1 VTGSAAA
8 PAPVEDAL
16 LEEIA
21 GLVLEVK
28 GRDVVSIDLRGA
40 SAFTDFF
47 LVASATS
54 DRQARA
60 ICEKVRTG
68 LKERYGLLPARTEG
82 LPEARWALLDYG
94 DVVLHVFSGEL
105 REHYRLEALWGELPR
120 RDWDEDAQDAR
131 DGEWS

>member
-1 VTGSAAA
+1 MSAGAVSEA
-8 PAPVEDAL
+8 PTEQGL

-21 GLVLEVK
+21 ALVLELK
-28 GRDVVSIDLRGA
+28 AQDVVSIDLRGA

-47 LVASATS
+47 LIASATS

-105 REHYRLEALWGELPR
+105 RDHYRLEALWGDLPTR
-120 RDWDEDAQDAR
+120 
-131 DGEWS
+131 EWSQESPGGA

>member
-1 VTGSAAA
+1 MSEPVALPT
-8 PAPVEDAL
+8 PVEEQL

-21 GLVLEVK
+21 GLVLELK
-28 GRDVVSIDLRGA
+28 ARDVVSIDLRGA

-47 LVASATS
+47 LIVSATS

-60 ICEKVRTG
+60 VCEKVRTG

-94 DVVLHVFSGEL
+94 DVILHVFSGDL
-105 REHYRLEALWGELPR
+105 REHYRLESLWGELPR
-120 RDWDEDAQDAR
+120 RDWPAEA
-131 DGEWS
+131 G

>member
-1 VTGSAAA
+1 LSDAAVSEA
-8 PAPVEDAL
+8 PTEQRL
-16 LEEIA
+16 LEEMA
-21 GLVLEVK
+21 ALVLELK

-47 LVASATS
+47 LIAGATS

-60 ICEKVRTG
+60 ICEKVRGG

-94 DVVLHVFSGEL
+94 DVVLHVFSGDL

-120 RDWDEDAQDAR
+120 RDWGGQAGPQEP
-131 DGEWS
+131 

>member
-1 VTGSAAA
+1 MSGAAVSEA
-8 PAPVEDAL
+8 PTEQGL

-21 GLVLEVK
+21 ALVLELK
-28 GRDVVSIDLRGA
+28 AQDVVSIDLRGA

-47 LVASATS
+47 LIAGATS

-68 LKERYGLLPARTEG
+68 LKERYGLLPDRTEG

-105 REHYRLEALWGELPR
+105 REHYRLESLWGELPR
-120 RDWDEDAQDAR
+120 RDWS
-131 DGEWS
+131 G

>member
-1 VTGSAAA
+1 MSE
-8 PAPVEDAL
+8 PVALPTPVKEQL

-21 GLVLEVK
+21 GLVLELK
-28 GRDVVSIDLRGA
+28 ARDVVSIDLRGA

-47 LVASATS
+47 LIASATS

-60 ICEKVRTG
+60 VCEKVRTG

-94 DVVLHVFSGEL
+94 DVILHVFSGDL
-105 REHYRLEALWGELPR
+105 REHYRLESLWGELPR
-120 RDWDEDAQDAR
+120 RDWPAEA
-131 DGEWS
+131 G

>member
-1 VTGSAAA
+1 MSGAAVSEA
-8 PAPVEDAL
+8 PTEQGL

-21 GLVLEVK
+21 ALVLELK
-28 GRDVVSIDLRGA
+28 AQDVVSIDLRGA

-47 LVASATS
+47 LIASATS

-94 DVVLHVFSGEL
+94 DVVLHVFSGDL

-120 RDWDEDAQDAR
+120 RDWS
-131 DGEWS
+131 G

>member
-1 VTGSAAA
+1 MSGAVAREA
-8 PAPVEDAL
+8 PTEESL

-21 GLVLEVK
+21 ALVLELK
-28 GRDVVSIDLRGA
+28 AQDVVSIDLRQA

-47 LVASATS
+47 LIAGATS

-60 ICEKVRTG
+60 ICEKVRGG

-105 REHYRLEALWGELPR
+105 REHYRLEALWGEFPR
-120 RDWDEDAQDAR
+120 Q
-131 DGEWS
+131 EWGG

>member
-1 VTGSAAA
+1 MSDAAVSEA
-8 PAPVEDAL
+8 PTEQGL

-21 GLVLEVK
+21 ALVLELK

-47 LVASATS
+47 LIAGATS

-60 ICEKVRTG
+60 ICEKVRGG

-94 DVVLHVFSGEL
+94 DVVLHVFSGDL

-120 RDWDEDAQDAR
+120 RDWR
-131 DGEWS
+131 DQAGPQEP

>member
-1 VTGSAAA
+1 MSDAAVSEA
-8 PAPVEDAL
+8 PTEQRL
-16 LEEIA
+16 LEEMA
-21 GLVLEVK
+21 ALVLELK

-47 LVASATS
+47 LIAGATS

-60 ICEKVRTG
+60 ICEKVRGG

-94 DVVLHVFSGEL
+94 DVVLHVFSGDL
-105 REHYRLEALWGELPR
+105 RGHYRLESLWGELPR
-120 RDWDEDAQDAR
+120 RDWGGQAGPREP
-131 DGEWS
+131 

>member
-1 VTGSAAA
+1 MSDAAVSEA
-8 PAPVEDAL
+8 PTEQGL

-21 GLVLEVK
+21 ALVLELK
-28 GRDVVSIDLRGA
+28 ALDVVSIDLRGA

-47 LVASATS
+47 LIASATS

-68 LKERYGLLPARTEG
+68 LKEHYGLLPARTEG

-105 REHYRLEALWGELPR
+105 REHYRLEALWGEFPR
-120 RDWDEDAQDAR
+120 R
-131 DGEWS
+131 EWGG

>member
-1 VTGSAAA
+1 MSEPVALPT
-8 PAPVEDAL
+8 PVEEQL

-21 GLVLEVK
+21 GLVLELK
-28 GRDVVSIDLRGA
+28 ARDVVSIDLRGA

-47 LVASATS
+47 LIASATS

-60 ICEKVRTG
+60 VCEKVRTG

-94 DVVLHVFSGEL
+94 DVILHVFSGDL
-105 REHYRLEALWGELPR
+105 REHYRLESLWGELPR
-120 RDWDEDAQDAR
+120 RDWPAEA
-131 DGEWS
+131 G

>member
-1 VTGSAAA
+1 MSGAAVSEA
-8 PAPVEDAL
+8 PTEQGL

-21 GLVLEVK
+21 ALVLELK
-28 GRDVVSIDLRGA
+28 AQYVVSIDLRGA

-47 LVASATS
+47 LIASATS

-105 REHYRLEALWGELPR
+105 REHYRLESLWGELPR
-120 RDWDEDAQDAR
+120 RDWS
-131 DGEWS
+131 G

>member
-1 VTGSAAA
+1 MSEPVALPT
-8 PAPVEDAL
+8 PVEEQL

-21 GLVLEVK
+21 DLVLELK
-28 GRDVVSIDLRGA
+28 ARDVVSIDLRGA

-47 LVASATS
+47 LIASATS

-60 ICEKVRTG
+60 VCEKVRTG

-94 DVVLHVFSGEL
+94 DVILHVFSGDL
-105 REHYRLEALWGELPR
+105 REHYRLESLWGELPR
-120 RDWDEDAQDAR
+120 RDWPAED
-131 DGEWS
+131 G

>member
-1 VTGSAAA
+1 MSGAAVSEA
-8 PAPVEDAL
+8 PTEQGL

-21 GLVLEVK
+21 ALVLELK
-28 GRDVVSIDLRGA
+28 AQDVVSIDLRGA

-47 LVASATS
+47 LIAGATS

-94 DVVLHVFSGEL
+94 DVVLHVFSGDL

-120 RDWDEDAQDAR
+120 RDWS
-131 DGEWS
+131 G

>member
-1 VTGSAAA
+1 MSGAAVSEA
-8 PAPVEDAL
+8 PTEQGL

-21 GLVLEVK
+21 ALVLELK
-28 GRDVVSIDLRGA
+28 AQDVVSIDLRGA

-47 LVASATS
+47 LIASATS

-60 ICEKVRTG
+60 ICEKVRIG

-105 REHYRLEALWGELPR
+105 REHYRLESLWGELPR
-120 RDWDEDAQDAR
+120 RDWS
-131 DGEWS
+131 G

>member
-1 VTGSAAA
+1 MSGAAVSEA
-8 PAPVEDAL
+8 PTEQGL

-21 GLVLEVK
+21 ALVLELK
-28 GRDVVSIDLRGA
+28 AQDVVSIDLRGA

-47 LVASATS
+47 LIASATS

-105 REHYRLEALWGELPR
+105 RDHYRLEALWGELPR
-120 RDWDEDAQDAR
+120 RDWS
-131 DGEWS
+131 G

>member
-1 VTGSAAA
+1 MSDAAVSEA
-8 PAPVEDAL
+8 PTEQRL
-16 LEEIA
+16 LEEMA
-21 GLVLEVK
+21 ALVLELK

-47 LVASATS
+47 LIAGATS

-60 ICEKVRTG
+60 ICEKVRGG

-94 DVVLHVFSGEL
+94 DVVLHVFSGDL

-120 RDWDEDAQDAR
+120 KDWGDRAGPQEP
-131 DGEWS
+131 

>member
-1 VTGSAAA
+1 MSGAAVSEA
-8 PAPVEDAL
+8 PTDRGL
-16 LEEIA
+16 LEEMA
-21 GLVLEVK
+21 ALVLELK
-28 GRDVVSIDLRGA
+28 ARDVVSIDLRGA

-47 LVASATS
+47 LIASATS

-60 ICEKVRTG
+60 VCEKVRGG

-105 REHYRLEALWGELPR
+105 REHYRLESLWGELPR
-120 RDWDEDAQDAR
+120 TDWS
-131 DGEWS
+131 G

>member
-1 VTGSAAA
+1 MSGAAVSEA
-8 PAPVEDAL
+8 PTEQGL

-21 GLVLEVK
+21 ALVLELK
-28 GRDVVSIDLRGA
+28 AQDVVSIDLRGA

-47 LVASATS
+47 LIAGATS

-105 REHYRLEALWGELPR
+105 REHYRLESLWGELPR
-120 RDWDEDAQDAR
+120 RDWS
-131 DGEWS
+131 G

>member
-1 VTGSAAA
+1 MSEPVALPT
-8 PAPVEDAL
+8 PVEEQL

-21 GLVLEVK
+21 DLVLELK
-28 GRDVVSIDLRGA
+28 ARDVVSIDLRGA

-47 LVASATS
+47 LIASATS

-60 ICEKVRTG
+60 VCEKVRTG

-94 DVVLHVFSGEL
+94 DVILHVFSGDL
-105 REHYRLEALWGELPR
+105 REHYRLESLWGELPR
-120 RDWDEDAQDAR
+120 RDWPAEA
-131 DGEWS
+131 G

>member
-1 VTGSAAA
+1 MSGAAVSET
-8 PAPVEDAL
+8 PTEQGL

-21 GLVLEVK
+21 ALVLELK
-28 GRDVVSIDLRGA
+28 AQDVVSIDLRGA

-47 LVASATS
+47 LIASATS

-94 DVVLHVFSGEL
+94 DVVLLVFSGEL
-105 REHYRLEALWGELPR
+105 REHYRLESLWGELPR
-120 RDWDEDAQDAR
+120 RDWS
-131 DGEWS
+131 G

>member
-1 VTGSAAA
+1 MSGAAVSEA
-8 PAPVEDAL
+8 PTDQGL
-16 LEEIA
+16 LEEMA
-21 GLVLEVK
+21 ALVLELK
-28 GRDVVSIDLRGA
+28 ARDVVSIDLRGA

-47 LVASATS
+47 LIASATS

-60 ICEKVRTG
+60 VCEKVRGG

-105 REHYRLEALWGELPR
+105 REHYRLESLWGELPR
-120 RDWDEDAQDAR
+120 TDWS
-131 DGEWS
+131 G

>member
-1 VTGSAAA
+1 MSGAAVSEA
-8 PAPVEDAL
+8 PTEQGL

-21 GLVLEVK
+21 ALVLELK
-28 GRDVVSIDLRGA
+28 AQDVVSIDLRGA

-47 LVASATS
+47 LIASATS

-105 REHYRLEALWGELPR
+105 REHYRLESLWGELPR
-120 RDWDEDAQDAR
+120 RDWS
-131 DGEWS
+131 G

>member
-1 VTGSAAA
+1 MSGAAVSEA
-8 PAPVEDAL
+8 PAEQGL

-21 GLVLEVK
+21 ALVLELK
-28 GRDVVSIDLRGA
+28 AQDVVSIDLRGA

-47 LVASATS
+47 LVASGTS

-120 RDWDEDAQDAR
+120 TDWS
-131 DGEWS
+131 G

>member
-1 VTGSAAA
+1 MSGAAVSET
-8 PAPVEDAL
+8 PTEQGL

-21 GLVLEVK
+21 ALVLELK
-28 GRDVVSIDLRGA
+28 AQDVVSIDLRGA

-47 LVASATS
+47 LIAGATS

-60 ICEKVRTG
+60 ICEKVRIG
-68 LKERYGLLPARTEG
+68 LKERYGVLPARTEG

-94 DVVLHVFSGEL
+94 DVVLHVFSGDL

-120 RDWDEDAQDAR
+120 RDWS
-131 DGEWS
+131 G

>member
-1 VTGSAAA
+1 LSGAAVSEA
-8 PAPVEDAL
+8 PTEQGL

-21 GLVLEVK
+21 ALVLELK
-28 GRDVVSIDLRGA
+28 AQDVVSIDLRGA

-47 LVASATS
+47 LIASATS

-94 DVVLHVFSGEL
+94 DVVLHVFSGGL
-105 REHYRLEALWGELPR
+105 REHYRLESLWGELPR
-120 RDWDEDAQDAR
+120 RDWS
-131 DGEWS
+131 G

>member
-1 VTGSAAA
+1 LSGTAAGEAPTGQ
-8 PAPVEDAL
+8 VL

-21 GLVLEVK
+21 ALVLELK
-28 GRDVVSIDLRGA
+28 AQDVVSIDLRDA

-47 LVASATS
+47 LIAGATS

-60 ICEKVRTG
+60 ICEKVRGG
-68 LKERYGLLPARTEG
+68 LKESYGVLPARTEG

-120 RDWDEDAQDAR
+120 R
-131 DGEWS
+131 EWGG